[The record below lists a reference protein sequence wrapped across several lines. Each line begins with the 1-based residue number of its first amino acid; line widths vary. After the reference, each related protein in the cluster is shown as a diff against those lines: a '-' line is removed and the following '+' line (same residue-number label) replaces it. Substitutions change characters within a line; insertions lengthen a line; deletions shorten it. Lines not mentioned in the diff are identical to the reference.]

1 MIYYWIT
8 KRGQVLMLVIY
19 PKRARDDLSAD
30 ERRLL
35 AKLVEREL
43 ADG

>member
-8 KRGQVLMLVIY
+8 RRDQMLMLVIY
-19 PKRARDDLSAD
+19 PKSARDDLTAD
-30 ERRLL
+30 ERKLL

-43 ADG
+43 ANG